1 MQRALIFC
9 LLTGL
14 GFAPAGLKALAL
26 DAPQD
31 QAIPDQV
38 TVDAPPAAEAV
49 LPSEADEEAFAP
61 PLDDNDAGA
70 LILPEAAE
78 VPVEDPSRLAD
89 WVAQPGSKMIHLLE
103 RTRSGLH
110 ASTEWVARAID
121 GRFGDDPFEEGKGVS
136 GSLGLNTLW
145 REDRSLNTNLRLR
158 ARMDLPNLKDS
169 TYLFFGL
176 DNEEELVT
184 DRPESFT
191 RQDQLLEE
199 NRKQDQTR
207 FAGLGYGLRENIDLR
222 AGVRGGYK
230 IYTQA
235 RYRKVWWLSDQDQID
250 FRETIFWTLDD
261 RFGST
266 TALSYEHAYS
276 PTVSLQWRNTG
287 TVSEKS
293 NGLAWASSVGFFKSF
308 GDFRLLAVEALI
320 NGETDSRV
328 DVAEYG
334 LRTTWNQSLHEDWLL
349 GRVSV
354 GYFWPQKETDEE
366 RQQALAIG
374 FGMELKF

>member
-1 MQRALIFC
+1 MQRTLIIL
-9 LLTGL
+9 LLTGW
-14 GFAPAGLKALAL
+14 GFAPLGLKALAL
-26 DAPQD
+26 DAPLD
-31 QAIPDQV
+31 QAIW
-38 TVDAPPAAEAV
+38 DAPPAAEV
-49 LPSEADEEAFAP
+49 GLPSEAEAVL
-61 PLDDNDAGA
+61 PLHAAGNADDDV
-70 LILPEAAE
+70 LTLPETTETPAE
-78 VPVEDPSRLAD
+78 DSSRLAD
-89 WVAQPGSKMIHLLE
+89 WVAQPKTRAIYLLE
-103 RTRSGLH
+103 RTRSSLH
-110 ASTEWVARAID
+110 ASTEWVARGID
-121 GRFGDDPFEEGKGVS
+121 GRFGDEPFEEGKGVS

-145 REDRSLNTNLRLR
+145 REDRSPNTNLRLR
-158 ARMDLPNLKDS
+158 VRMDLPNLKDS

-207 FAGLGYGLRENIDLR
+207 FAGLGYGLRDNIDLR

-276 PTVSLQWRNTG
+276 PTVSLQWRNAG
-287 TVSEKS
+287 TLSEKS
-293 NGLAWASSVGFFKSF
+293 NGLAWSSSVGFFKSF
-308 GDFRLLAVEALI
+308 GDLRLLAVEALI

-334 LRTTWNQSLHEDWLL
+334 LRTTWHQSLHEDWFL
-349 GRVSV
+349 GRVSL

-366 RQQALAIG
+366 RQQAVAVG
-374 FGMELKF
+374 FGVELKF